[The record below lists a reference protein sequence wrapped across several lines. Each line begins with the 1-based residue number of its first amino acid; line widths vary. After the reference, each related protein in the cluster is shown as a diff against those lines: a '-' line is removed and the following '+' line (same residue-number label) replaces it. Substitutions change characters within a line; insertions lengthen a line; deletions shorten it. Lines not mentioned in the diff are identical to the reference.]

1 LFGLCSSTPIEKL
14 NIDTMFLAEMTIFM
28 ITFIYATF
36 IKSLAFYKDQRCAK
50 CST

>member
-1 LFGLCSSTPIEKL
+1 
-14 NIDTMFLAEMTIFM
+14 MFLAEMTIFM
-28 ITFIYATF
+28 ITFIYAMF